1 MPMST
6 RSAVALQP
14 ASLPGHTAPALVCLA
29 PVARS
34 IRSHLPSLARRDR
47 RAAATIRR
55 HHSAS
60 AEASVGALLAAAA
73 DRRGA
78 EHAVAREPL
87 PHRARRRAPRR
98 LAPTRT
104 GASEDRQVLFS
115 LTHPIFY
122 LFIYFFSPHVS
133 RPIFPMYR
141 HSFSRDI
148 SRGADDEIEIRRVRS
163 LLPALRR
170 LKADGWHVVGLEQTN
185 ASVSMFTYR
194 FPKNVVLVVGHE
206 R

>member
-14 ASLPGHTAPALVCLA
+14 ASLPGHTASALVCLA

-98 LAPTRT
+98 LAPTRA
-104 GASEDRQVLFS
+104 GASEDRQVLSS
-115 LTHPIFY
+115 LTHPIFPTCHAP
-122 LFIYFFSPHVS
+122 FSPCIAIRFQGTSPAAPTTRLRYEECARCS
-133 RPIFPMYR
+133 RRYGG
-141 HSFSRDI
+141 SRRTAGMWWDSNRRMPPYPC
-148 SRGADDEIEIRRVRS
+148 SRTDS
-163 LLPALRR
+163 
-170 LKADGWHVVGLEQTN
+170 
-185 ASVSMFTYR
+185 
-194 FPKNVVLVVGHE
+194 PKTSYLSSGMNGNFFFCE
-206 R
+206 